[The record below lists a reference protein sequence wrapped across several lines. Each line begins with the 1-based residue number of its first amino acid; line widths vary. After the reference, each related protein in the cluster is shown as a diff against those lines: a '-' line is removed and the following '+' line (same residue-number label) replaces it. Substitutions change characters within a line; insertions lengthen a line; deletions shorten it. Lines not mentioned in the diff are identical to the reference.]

1 MSLNSVIKVDQI
13 ESYDPPNAAVELTQG
28 ATVPTGKTLSV
39 EGSISLGTV
48 NCSSVTVTNNIAV
61 TGNVTAASFV
71 GNGSNLTALPV
82 TQIGKTIAH
91 VFIL

>member
-1 MSLNSVIKVDQI
+1 MSINSKIKVDQI

-28 ATVPTGKTLSV
+28 AIVPAGKTLSIQ
-39 EGSISLGTV
+39 GNTTLGIVT
-48 NCSSVTVTNNIAV
+48 CSSVTVTNNITV
-61 TGNVTAASFV
+61 TGTISGTFSGDAT
-71 GNGSNLTALPV
+71 NLTSLPV

>member
-1 MSLNSVIKVDQI
+1 MSINSKIKVDQI

-28 ATVPTGKTLSV
+28 ATIPVGKTLSIQ
-39 EGSISLGTV
+39 GNTTLGIVT
-48 NCSSVTVTNNIAV
+48 CSSVTVTNNITV
-61 TGNVTAASFV
+61 TGTISGTFSGDAT
-71 GNGSNLTALPV
+71 NLTTLPV